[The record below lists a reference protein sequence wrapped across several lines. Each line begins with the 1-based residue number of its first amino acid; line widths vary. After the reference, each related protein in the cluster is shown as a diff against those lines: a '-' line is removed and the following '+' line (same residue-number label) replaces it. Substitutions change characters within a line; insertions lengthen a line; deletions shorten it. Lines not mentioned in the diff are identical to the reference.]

1 MVVRTEDLYD
11 ISAEL
16 DLPALTNLAWHAAEK
31 VRAEA
36 AVQPGLPLVNLN
48 FCHQQSVH
56 MCLWLADLRFHR
68 PLIRL

>member
-1 MVVRTEDLYD
+1 MLVRTEDLCD

-36 AVQPGLPLVNLN
+36 AVQSGLL
-48 FCHQQSVH
+48 
-56 MCLWLADLRFHR
+56 
-68 PLIRL
+68 